1 MEDAAGA
8 IAFGII
14 FVLASKIMIVD
25 PERSAIAIKDF
36 VTVRF

>member
-14 FVLASKIMIVD
+14 FVLASTTMIVD
-25 PERSAIAIKDF
+25 PERSAIAMEDF